1 MKPVQWSFS
10 SLKDFIGCPRR
21 YYEVKVCNNFE
32 QKITHALTYGKD
44 VHSALEHYVRDGTEL
59 PANYKRFQKAVDELI
74 QIPGEKFCE
83 REMALLP
90 DLTPCDFHDKNRW
103 VRGIADLLI
112 VDGDT
117 AYVVDYKTGNANYPD
132 VDQLKLMA
140 LMVFSHYPEV
150 QKVKG
155 ALLFI
160 LKNRLVSEDY
170 NRSDSEELWK
180 DFHQKVEK
188 LKISMEKN
196 EWTPNPTPL
205 CGYCPVSTCEFNRC

>member
-32 QKITHALTYGKD
+32 QKITHALTYGKE
-44 VHSALEHYVRDGTEL
+44 VHTALELYVRDGVEL
-59 PANYKRFQKAVDELI
+59 PPNYKRFKKAVDELSK
-74 QIPGEKFCE
+74 IPGEKYCE
-83 REMALLP
+83 HEMALLP
-90 DLTPCDFHDKNRW
+90 DLTPCDFHDTNRW

-117 AYVVDYKTGNANYPD
+117 AYVVDYKTGKANYPD

-140 LMVFSHYPEV
+140 LMVFAHFPEV

-160 LKNRLVSEDY
+160 LKNHLVGEDY
-170 NRSDSEELWK
+170 TRDQSEELWK
-180 DFHQKVEK
+180 EFHQKVEK
-188 LKISMEKN
+188 LRISIEKN

>member
-10 SLKDFIGCPRR
+10 SLKDFVGCPRR
-21 YYEVKVCNNFE
+21 YHEVKVCKNFE
-32 QKITHALTYGKD
+32 QKITHALSYGKE
-44 VHSALEHYVRDGTEL
+44 VHSALEHYVKDGTDL
-59 PANYKRFQKAVDELI
+59 PANYKRFQKAVDELL

-90 DLTPCDFHDKNRW
+90 DLTPCGFYDVNRW

-140 LMVFSHYPEV
+140 LMVFAHHPEV
-150 QKVKG
+150 QMVKG

-160 LKNRLVSEDY
+160 LKNRLVSENY
-170 NRSDSEELWK
+170 HRNNSEELWK

-188 LKISMEKN
+188 LKISIETN